1 MSSINIESEK
11 NSDFSKKDS
20 LIDEPKSIIS
30 KKESENLS
38 DASFSFSK
46 PDDIDSLYENL
57 SKKSNDDINL
67 VFESTLQNAEVD
79 LNKEIDIQFQD
90 MAEKEKGFDE
100 NIKLISSNFYKSLV
114 DSLATGKQN
123 QINGDKTKIGVTK
136 YGSSIDDLTMR
147 LKSDLSGVPVMIG
160 DVTNMDISVKK
171 KVGENDNDLI
181 LKDSKLSKEESYS
194 NNAKN
199 KLDYKKT
206 MSLEYSKEKESYN
219 YKKDVIS
226 FSSQNK
232 PSIEKGESKS
242 SKNNLIEDQ
251 K

>member
-11 NSDFSKKDS
+11 NSEFSKKDS
-20 LIDEPKSIIS
+20 LIDGPKSLIS

-46 PDDIDSLYENL
+46 PEDIDSLYENM
-57 SKKSNDDINL
+57 SKASHDDINF

-79 LNKEIDIQFQD
+79 LNQEIDLEFQD
-90 MAEKEKGFDE
+90 MSKKEQGFDN
-100 NIKLISSNFYKSLV
+100 NIKLISSNFYKNLV
-114 DSLATGKQN
+114 DSLSTGKQN

-136 YGSSIDDLTMR
+136 YGSSIDDLTIR
-147 LKSDLSGVPVMIG
+147 LKSDLSGVPFMIG
-160 DVTNMDISVKK
+160 DMTNMDISEKK
-171 KVGENDNDLI
+171 KGGENDNDII
-181 LKDSKLSKEESYS
+181 LKDSKLSKEESS
-194 NNAKN
+194 SIIGKN

-226 FSSQNK
+226 YSSQNK

-242 SKNNLIEDQ
+242 SRNNLIEDQ

>member
-20 LIDEPKSIIS
+20 SIDGPKSLIS
-30 KKESENLS
+30 KKESENVS

-46 PDDIDSLYENL
+46 PEDIDSLYENMSQK
-57 SKKSNDDINL
+57 SKDDINL
-67 VFESTLQNAEVD
+67 VFESSLQNATDD
-79 LNKEIDIQFQD
+79 LNQEIDFQFQE
-90 MAEKEKGFDE
+90 MARKEQGFDD

-114 DSLATGKQN
+114 DSLSTGKQN

-136 YGSSIDDLTMR
+136 YGSSIDDLTMK
-147 LKSDLSGVPVMIG
+147 LKSDLSGVPFMIG

-181 LKDSKLSKEESYS
+181 LKDSKLSKEESS
-194 NNAKN
+194 STNKN

-226 FSSQNK
+226 YSSQNK
-232 PSIEKGESKS
+232 PSVEKGESKS